1 MTAAFLRDFMPYG
14 APALQDAER
23 RHLVRGLAFGS
34 LLASLLFA
42 VAWSLNLV
50 LVNHS
55 SPERN
60 VISPPFTVDPDFHVI
75 EPPPPIAT
83 VPIAQPSASKLEV
96 GVPQP
101 VEDTPQNLEKSLA
114 LPGETLGPREIGE
127 SGVREAPPLPP
138 PTRVGPVNDRG
149 TPFFVDEIPAPVRE
163 VKPEYPE
170 IARQAGV
177 EGLVIVDVLVGT
189 NGRVVEAQIDPRI
202 NVLMLNQS
210 ALEAA
215 RQWVFTPAIQKGQ
228 PVMVWMKLPF
238 HYTLHQ

>member
-1 MTAAFLRDFMPYG
+1 MTAAFLREFMPYG
-14 APALQDAER
+14 APELQDAER
-23 RHLVRGLAFGS
+23 RHLVRALAFGS
-34 LLASLLFA
+34 LFASLLFA

-50 LVNHS
+50 LVHHS

-60 VISPPFTVDPDFHVI
+60 ITIPPITVDPGLRVI
-75 EPPPPIAT
+75 EPPPPISPI
-83 VPIAQPSASKLEV
+83 PIAQPSAVKPEV

-101 VEDTPQNLEKSLA
+101 VEDTPQNLEKILA
-114 LPGETLGPREIGE
+114 PPGETPGPVDGGE

-138 PTRVGPVNDRG
+138 PTRVGPVNDIG
-149 TPFFVDEIPAPVRE
+149 TPFFVDEIPAPVRI
-163 VKPEYPE
+163 VKPDYPDLPK
-170 IARQAGV
+170 QAGV

-202 NVLMLNQS
+202 NVPMLNES

-215 RQWVFTPAIQKGQ
+215 RKWVFTPAIQKGQ